1 MEKKPQ
7 NKSGGMSASKR
18 KMEIFVAKNDRK

>member
-1 MEKKPQ
+1 MEKEPQ
-7 NKSGGMSASKR
+7 NKSSGMSVSKR